1 MSDVKGK
8 TGAVLRET
16 AVLTGAVAII
26 AAVEAVFDWKAYLRE
41 NFPDTEIPEDRSD
54 AAVSGPAQ
62 DQAISREEA
71 R

>member
-26 AAVEAVFDWKAYLRE
+26 AAGVFFFLILCYTGIKFKLPGEHDEQTRL
-41 NFPDTEIPEDRSD
+41 SD
-54 AAVSGPAQ
+54 YGAQ
-62 DQAISREEA
+62 PF
-71 R
+71 

>member
-26 AAVEAVFDWKAYLRE
+26 AAGVFFFLVPSHTSVSSISE
-41 NFPDTEIPEDRSD
+41 N
-54 AAVSGPAQ
+54 AARQ
-62 DQAISREEA
+62 ISSNRGGSITNTVTG
-71 R
+71 RIIG

>member
-26 AAVEAVFDWKAYLRE
+26 AAGVFFFLVPSHTSA
-41 NFPDTEIPEDRSD
+41 TIPTLVICI
-54 AAVSGPAQ
+54 APIIHPALKSP
-62 DQAISREEA
+62 I
-71 R
+71 